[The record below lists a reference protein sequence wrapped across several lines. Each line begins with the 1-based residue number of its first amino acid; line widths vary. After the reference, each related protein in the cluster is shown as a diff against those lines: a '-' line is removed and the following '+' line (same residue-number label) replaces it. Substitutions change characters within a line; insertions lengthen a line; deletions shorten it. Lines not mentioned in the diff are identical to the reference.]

1 MLVPKDKLE
10 SINIYGQ
17 DIEAQVRVLKNKIK
31 SLLYNIIVFHKGHS
45 MIPPIKLECLLQRMV
60 SVYHDIMAVSE
71 KNALVLHIN
80 TEYKTFY
87 CAVML
92 IKI

>member
-1 MLVPKDKLE
+1 
-10 SINIYGQ
+10 
-17 DIEAQVRVLKNKIK
+17 
-31 SLLYNIIVFHKGHS
+31 

-71 KNALVLHIN
+71 KNALILHIN